1 MDPYP
6 NPQMQESPRKKR
18 NAYPREYPMAD
29 PRDRVLREEA
39 EFFSNKPKKLHGYSP
54 ERYTSYFNNVMNN
67 RRVVNPALRSS
78 MMI

>member
-1 MDPYP
+1 
-6 NPQMQESPRKKR
+6 
-18 NAYPREYPMAD
+18 MAD